1 MSYSFEQK
9 REIIMSN
16 YLKPSFKKDVQNKK
30 IESFSN
36 SCGDY
41 LEADYIV
48 ENKILKD
55 LHFNGNGCAYFISSA
70 NLLCKYIN
78 NKTIDESLYFID
90 LFEKNI
96 AGKPLS
102 NEEKNKLGELLV
114 FDNVNQHAN
123 RLDCVQMLSKPLKE
137 KLKNEQ

>member
-1 MSYSFEQK
+1 MN
-9 REIIMSN
+9 N
-16 YLKPSFKKDVQNKK
+16 YLQPSFKKEVQNKK

-48 ENKILKD
+48 ENGIIKN

-70 NLLCKYIN
+70 NLLCKYLNDKNIA
-78 NKTIDESLYFID
+78 ESLYFID
-90 LFEKNI
+90 LFERNI
-96 AGKPLS
+96 SGKFLS
-102 NEEKNKLGELLV
+102 DEEKTLLGELLV

-137 KLKNEQ
+137 KIKNEQ